1 MGKFTDMLRERL
13 NLPEEKRAKV
23 LKERAKSL
31 DAKMVG
37 SENLADLY
45 TKHYLNLI
53 RHGDNGMEGLEFD
66 VSGEMVKPIMVSGDV
81 YVGTYHLEEETAE
94 EYHHKIEKI
103 LERLGREMDNIDE
116 GKDKEI
122 HLIKGCREFHL
133 LLKEFQVENPLADE
147 KGEAEV
153 YAD

>member
-13 NLPEEKRAKV
+13 DKSLEKKA
-23 LKERAKSL
+23 LKERAKEL
-31 DAKMVG
+31 DATLVG
-37 SENLADLY
+37 SEALADVY
-45 TKHYLNLI
+45 TKTYLNLI
-53 RHGDNGMEGLEFD
+53 RHTAHGLDGLEFD
-66 VSGEMVKPIMVSGDV
+66 MADEMIKPIMVESDV

-103 LERLGREMDNIDE
+103 LERLGSEAQSIFGDK
-116 GKDKEI
+116 KDI

-133 LLKEFQVENPLADE
+133 LLKEFQVDNPLADS
-147 KGEAEV
+147 KGESEV

>member
-37 SENLADLY
+37 SEALADVY
-45 TKHYLNLI
+45 TKTYLNLI
-53 RHGDNGMEGLEFD
+53 RHTAHGLDGLEFD
-66 VSGEMVKPIMVSGDV
+66 MADEMIKPIMVESDV

-103 LERLGREMDNIDE
+103 LERLGNEMENIGD
-116 GKDKEI
+116 KKEI
-122 HLIKGCREFHL
+122 HLIKGCRELHL
-133 LLKEFQVENPLADE
+133 LLKQFQVDNPLADS
-147 KGEAEV
+147 KGEAET
-153 YAD
+153 YTD

>member
-1 MGKFTDMLRERL
+1 MGKFTDMLRERISK
-13 NLPEEKRAKV
+13 PEEERSKA
-23 LKERAKSL
+23 LKERAKEL

-37 SENLADLY
+37 SEALAELY
-45 TKHYLNLI
+45 TKTYLNLI
-53 RHGDNGMEGLEFD
+53 RHGIDGMEGVEFD
-66 VSGEMVKPIMVSGDV
+66 MSDELHKPIMVSGDV

-103 LERLGREMDNIDE
+103 LERLGSEINNIED
-116 GKDKEI
+116 KDKEV

-133 LLKEFQVENPLADE
+133 LLKEFQVDNPLADE
-147 KGEAEV
+147 KGESEV